1 MSSAPGHLSQ
11 MQVLVVKFPE
21 VATVR
26 KVVNIIKIIII
37 MITIIIIIRAPFY
50 EYLKL
55 LKATRKGKKSKEGFA
70 VASGNRTGDVP
81 HRRTRTNYLR

>member
-50 EYLKL
+50 EYLKKDL
-55 LKATRKGKKSKEGFA
+55 WSHLGIELGTFRTEGRELTICA
-70 VASGNRTGDVP
+70 NSP
-81 HRRTRTNYLR
+81 S